1 MHHMS
6 DILQRKQHPFYR
18 QELKEL
24 LRQLGLERGDTVML
38 HASLKAFGYL
48 IGGAETI
55 IEALLS
61 TLGPEGTLVMP
72 SQTVGHSNPRFWQY
86 PPVPKEWHEK
96 IRDSILPYDPE
107 RTPSIRSWTDSCLLF
122 AFPQRAPQRTPAVFL
137 FARMERGQSRSCAII
152 RWITVGT
159 AVPASK
165 TL

>member
-24 LRQLGLERGDTVML
+24 LRQLGLEWGDTIML
-38 HASLKAFGYL
+38 HASLRAFGYL

-61 TLGPEGTLVMP
+61 TLGPEGTLGVMP

-86 PPVPKEWHEK
+86 PPVPKEWARKNPRLH
-96 IRDSILPYDPE
+96 
-107 RTPSIRSWTDSCLLF
+107 
-122 AFPQRAPQRTPAVFL
+122 PAV
-137 FARMERGQSRSCAII
+137 
-152 RWITVGT
+152 
-159 AVPASK
+159 
-165 TL
+165 

>member
-107 RTPSIRSWTDSCLLF
+107 RAPCGSRTESSSGSRRS
-122 AFPQRAPQRTPAVFL
+122 APR
-137 FARMERGQSRSCAII
+137 
-152 RWITVGT
+152 
-159 AVPASK
+159 
-165 TL
+165 

>member
-24 LRQLGLERGDTVML
+24 LRQLGLEWGDTIML
-38 HASLKAFGYL
+38 HASLRAFGYL

-86 PPVPKEWHEK
+86 PPVPREWHEK
-96 IRDSILPYDPE
+96 ICDSILPYDPE
-107 RTPSIRSWTDSCLLF
+107 RTPVDQEL
-122 AFPQRAPQRTPAVFL
+122 
-137 FARMERGQSRSCAII
+137 GQ
-152 RWITVGT
+152 T
-159 AVPASK
+159 AVYFSRFPNVRRSAHPLYSFCAYGAGAE
-165 TL
+165 

>member
-6 DILQRKQHPFYR
+6 DILQRKQLPFYR
-18 QELKEL
+18 QELKDL

-72 SQTVGHSNPRFWQY
+72 SQTVVSACPQGMARKNLRF
-86 PPVPKEWHEK
+86 H
-96 IRDSILPYDPE
+96 
-107 RTPSIRSWTDSCLLF
+107 
-122 AFPQRAPQRTPAVFL
+122 PAV
-137 FARMERGQSRSCAII
+137 
-152 RWITVGT
+152 
-159 AVPASK
+159 
-165 TL
+165 